1 MLMLLRI
8 EKHELARDLLPDDL
22 KPAFDKRDEKHH
34 VVDES

>member
-1 MLMLLRI
+1 MLVPPRI
-8 EKHELARDLLPDDL
+8 EEYGEARDLLPDDL